1 MNMTA
6 RKIIFALTLAGMI
19 IIPTA
24 TLRAQTPDEPPAAQA
39 NEQGR
44 LIEILDRIKQE
55 QAQRFEGSWA
65 ITVTPV
71 VPPGVPQPPSFRG
84 SATVSRGGA
93 FFGSD
98 RTRPFSKQHGA
109 WWRFGGNKFAFTF
122 VEDLFDATG
131 NFAGAITV
139 RVKGAITGKDTFVGV
154 SNGEARDAAGNLIFN
169 RCGTVRG
176 ERIKVE
182 PLAPQCQSITPP
194 QWL

>member
-19 IIPTA
+19 VIPTA
-24 TLRAQTPDEPPAAQA
+24 TLRAQTPDETPAAQV
-39 NEQGR
+39 NEQGG
-44 LIEILDRIKQE
+44 LIDILDRIKQE

-109 WWRFGGNKFAFTF
+109 WAHLGGNEFAFSF
-122 VEDLFDATG
+122 VEDLFDAMG
-131 NFAGAITV
+131 NFAGVITV
-139 RVKGAITGKDTFVGV
+139 RVKLAITGKDTFVGV
-154 SNGEARDAAGNLIFN
+154 SNGEARDAAGNLVFN
-169 RCGTVRG
+169 RCVTVRG

-182 PLAPQCQSITPP
+182 PLSPQCQSITPP
-194 QWL
+194 Q